1 MTKLNCSIDDI
12 GTVKLRNLSR
22 QSDHLTNELSKKHDL
37 HALQLIKRAFE
48 MDEENIRVDHY
59 YDFHRGEKK
68 KNEKLNVGDVLT
80 GIVTNITGFGAFMD
94 LGGARDGLL
103 HITKFDKKKKLIPNQ
118 KHQIRIEKINERGD
132 RISLELAWYTAW

>member
-22 QSDHLTNELSKKHDL
+22 QSDLTKELSKKHDL

-59 YDFHRGEKK
+59 YDFHRGENNKK

-118 KHQIRIEKINERGD
+118 KLQIRIEKIDERGD
-132 RISLELAWYTAW
+132 RISLELAW